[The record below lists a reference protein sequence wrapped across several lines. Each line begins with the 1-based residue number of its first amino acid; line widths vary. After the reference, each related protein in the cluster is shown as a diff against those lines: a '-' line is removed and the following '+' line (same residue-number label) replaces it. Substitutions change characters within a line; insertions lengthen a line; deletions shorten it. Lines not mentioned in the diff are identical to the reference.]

1 MFWINVRPKRP
12 IPAPKL
18 IKLFC
23 QSDKDAQLDDY
34 ELVANDLSE
43 RSDSQTSAVSLPQ
56 SPFAFCVRY
65 LRIYGWVVVFILL
78 FEAGQSACSIL
89 LPYAIKQIMD
99 TVAAVNA
106 NGGDLWNLLKT
117 PLWLFAGLNLG
128 VLLFSRASGTILVM
142 LGPALRRR
150 IRRELFQHLQ
160 RHSQRYFLSNFAGSL
175 SNRIAEVSMSV
186 AHTLWT
192 IMFDFWPLAISF
204 IVSLYLLS
212 AVHLKLALTLAA
224 WVISYVAISYW
235 LATKCRVY
243 ARRFAAARSVVSGK
257 IVDSVSNIMNA
268 KLFARRDFEKRYLEH
283 YLDLEVARA
292 RETYWFMEWIRW
304 FQYSAAM
311 ILMIGIVGYALVIW
325 ANNGMTVGE
334 FTMAASLSL
343 LLIEQA
349 RGLSR
354 RFLEFFEYIGNIND
368 GVNIIVIPHEVVD
381 HSTRALVV
389 HNASIEIDKLDFAYV
404 ENKLVFKNLCLTIA
418 AGEKVG
424 LVGFSG
430 SGKSSL
436 LNLIL
441 RLFEPQGGEIRVDG
455 QNIAQVTQESLR
467 DNIAMIPQDPMLF
480 HRSLME
486 NIRYGRLTASDD
498 EVVEAAKRAHAHE
511 FIIETE
517 DGYNS
522 LVGERGVKLSG
533 GQRQR
538 IALARA
544 ILKNAPI
551 LLLDEA
557 TSSLDSVTERH
568 IQDSLHYLMQDKTVL
583 VIAHR
588 LSTLS
593 HLDRIIV
600 FHEGKIIEDGFA
612 RRTARARRALCG
624 NVVHA
629 GGRIFARRRHR
640 HIKYRP
646 RRLGGNE
653 QWNSA

>member
-1 MFWINVRPKRP
+1 MP
-12 IPAPKL
+12 L
-18 IKLFC
+18 
-23 QSDKDAQLDDY
+23 DANEENQLVDS
-34 ELVANDLSE
+34 ELSAQEVAAAIDE
-43 RSDSQTSAVSLPQ
+43 QQTSSETLPQ
-56 SPFAFCVRY
+56 SPFTFCVRY
-65 LRIYGWVVVFILL
+65 LRIYGLVVGFILL

-99 TVAAVNA
+99 TVALA
-106 NGGDLWNLLKT
+106 GDSPENIWALLT
-117 PLWLFAGLNLG
+117 PSLWLFAGFNLG
-128 VLLFSRASGTILVM
+128 VVLFSRASGTILVM

-160 RHSQRYFLSNFAGSL
+160 QHSQRYFLSNFAGSL

-192 IMFDFWPLAISF
+192 ILFDFWPLAISF
-204 IVSLYLLS
+204 LVSLYLLS

-224 WVISYVAISYW
+224 WVVSYVLISYW

-243 ARRFAAARSVVSGK
+243 ARKFAAARSVVSGK

-268 KLFARRDFEKRYLEH
+268 KLFARRDFEKHYLEH
-283 YLDLEVARA
+283 YLDLEVSRA

-304 FQYSAAM
+304 FQYIAAM

-325 ANNGMTVGE
+325 ADDGMTVGE

-368 GVNIIVIPHEVVD
+368 GVNIIVIPHEVTD
-381 HSTRALVV
+381 TTTEELVV
-389 HNASIEIDKLDFAYV
+389 NKARIEIDHLGFEYV
-404 ENKLVFKNLCLTIA
+404 TGKPVFEDLTLNIE

-441 RLFEPQGGEIRVDG
+441 RLFEPQSGEIRVDG
-455 QNIAQVTQESLR
+455 QNVANVTQESLR
-467 DNIAMIPQDPMLF
+467 ASIAMIPQDPMLF

-486 NIRYGRLTASDD
+486 NIRYGRLDASDE
-498 EVVEAAKRAHAHE
+498 EVIEAAKKAHAHE

-517 DGYNS
+517 HGYNS

-544 ILKNAPI
+544 ILKSSPI

-568 IQDSLHYLMQDKTVL
+568 IQDSLSYLMQDKTVL

-600 FHEGKIIEDGFA
+600 FHEGRIIEDGNHA
-612 RRTARARRALCG
+612 ELLAQEGHYATMWAMQ
-624 NVVHA
+624 A
-629 GGRIFARRRHR
+629 GGFL
-640 HIKYRP
+640 P
-646 RRLGGNE
+646 DE
-653 QWNSA
+653 QPIV

>member
-1 MFWINVRPKRP
+1 MP
-12 IPAPKL
+12 
-18 IKLFC
+18 
-23 QSDKDAQLDDY
+23 SDVNQKDQMTDY
-34 ELVANDLSE
+34 ELSSQEIAASLDEKQLSSIE
-43 RSDSQTSAVSLPQ
+43 LPR

-65 LRIYGWVVVFILL
+65 LKIYALVVGFIVI
-78 FEAGQSACSIL
+78 FEAGQSACSML

-99 TVAAVNA
+99 TVGAA
-106 NGGDLWNLLKT
+106 GGDTENIWVMLST
-117 PLWLFAGLNLG
+117 SLWLFAGLNLG
-128 VLLFSRASGTILVM
+128 VVLFSRASGTILVM

-160 RHSQRYFLSNFAGSL
+160 QHSQRYFLSNFAGSL

-192 IMFDFWPLAISF
+192 ILFDFWPLAISF
-204 IVSLYLLS
+204 CVSFYLLS
-212 AVHLKLALTLAA
+212 GVHLKLALTLAA
-224 WVISYVAISYW
+224 WVVSYVAISYW

-243 ARRFAAARSVVSGK
+243 ARKFAAARSVVSGK

-268 KLFARRDFEKRYLEH
+268 KLFARRDFEKEYLEH
-283 YLDLEVARA
+283 YLDLEVSRA

-304 FQYSAAM
+304 FQYTAAM
-311 ILMIGIVGYALVIW
+311 ILMLGIVGYALAIW
-325 ANNGMTVGE
+325 AEDGMTVGE

-368 GVNIIVIPHEVVD
+368 GVNIIAVPHEVVD
-381 HSTRALVV
+381 TSSEHPIVNKAR
-389 HNASIEIDKLDFAYV
+389 IEIDNIGFEYV
-404 ENKLVFKNLCLTIA
+404 KGKPVFDRLSININ

-441 RLFEPQGGEIRVDG
+441 RLFEPQSGEIRVDG
-455 QNIAQVTQESLR
+455 QNVTNVTQESLR
-467 DNIAMIPQDPMLF
+467 ANIAMIPQDPMLF

-486 NIRYGRLTASDD
+486 NIRYGRLDASDE
-498 EVVEAAKRAHAHE
+498 EVIEAAKKAHAHE

-517 DGYNS
+517 AGYES

-544 ILKNAPI
+544 ILKSSPI

-568 IQDSLHYLMQDKTVL
+568 IQDSLSYLMEDKTVL

-600 FHEGKIIEDGFA
+600 FHEGRVVEDGTHA
-612 RRTARARRALCG
+612 ELLAQDGHYATMWAMQ
-624 NVVHA
+624 A
-629 GGRIFARRRHR
+629 GGFL
-640 HIKYRP
+640 P
-646 RRLGGNE
+646 DELPEN
-653 QWNSA
+653 